1 MESMYPSPC
10 SQPIAS
16 SSSRSGVHIQ
26 VTTGRPFTSSQTG
39 TSSTAASSD
48 IRPPRFAGRISSGES
63 GVVGIERRVLQ
74 DAYALEHH
82 AGGETG
88 GNAGKDVGG
97 DRLAG
102 RQGAPVGELRYVEIE
117 VPAAER

>member
-1 MESMYPSPC
+1 M
-10 SQPIAS
+10 AS

-48 IRPPRFAGRISSGES
+48 IRPPRLAGPASSGES

-74 DAYALEHH
+74 NAYTLERH
-82 AGGETG
+82 AGGDTG
-88 GNAGKDVGG
+88 GHAGENLAGG
-97 DRLAG
+97 RLAG
-102 RQGAPVGELRYVEIE
+102 RQRVAAGAL
-117 VPAAER
+117 

>member
-1 MESMYPSPC
+1 M
-10 SQPIAS
+10 AS

-48 IRPPRFAGRISSGES
+48 MRPPRLAGRISSGDS
-63 GVVGIERRVLQ
+63 GAVGIERRVLQ
-74 DAYALEHH
+74 NAHALEHH

-88 GNAGKDVGG
+88 GHAG
-97 DRLAG
+97 
-102 RQGAPVGELRYVEIE
+102 
-117 VPAAER
+117 

>member
-48 IRPPRFAGRISSGES
+48 IRPLRLTGRISSGES
-63 GVVGIERRVLQ
+63 GAVGIERGVLH
-74 DAYALEHH
+74 DAYALERH
-82 AGGETG
+82 AGRETG
-88 GNAGKDVGG
+88 SYARKDVSG
-97 DRLAG
+97 DRL
-102 RQGAPVGELRYVEIE
+102 
-117 VPAAER
+117 